1 MDKTSYKSMDSVD
14 HLIDISGR
22 ADNARSSKSPTN
34 DASNSIN
41 SPCKSGTA
49 FLSQSTY
56 SILVG
61 QVLSILIASTGA
73 ATTLLNQYTGN
84 SVMPAAQNCPNYIIM
99 SLFLLYSP
107 TRTYFGCSGGRNV
120 SKDSVESASEAT
132 SALAPLSPES
142 PIKIPDGR
150 SPASPS
156 EGMNDVWWRYALL
169 ACVDVEANVVAVWAY
184 NYTSITS
191 AMLLDCATIPFVMLL
206 SWLMLG
212 AHYSWRH
219 FAGALL
225 CFCGVL
231 TIVLSDMLDG
241 STSTNGTQ
249 RKILERSLSINYI

>member
-1 MDKTSYKSMDSVD
+1 MESVRR
-14 HLIDISGR
+14 LLKV
-22 ADNARSSKSPTN
+22 NASAERLHSPKGTIKCGAGLMKSPF
-34 DASNSIN
+34 
-41 SPCKSGTA
+41 KFVTA
-49 FLSQSTY
+49 ILSQSAY

-61 QVLSILIASTGA
+61 QVLSVLIASTGA

-84 SVMPAAQNCPNYIIM
+84 SVMPAAQNCPNYVIM

-107 TRTYFGCSGGRNV
+107 TRTYFGCSGSRNV
-120 SKDSVESASEAT
+120 SQESIESVYEAT
-132 SALAPLSPES
+132 AALAPDSPNS
-142 PIKIPDGR
+142 MGKTPDGTR
-150 SPASPS
+150 SSALPS
-156 EGMNDVWWRYALL
+156 EVLNDVWWRYALL

-206 SWLMLG
+206 SWLVLG
-212 AHYSWRH
+212 AHYTWQH

-241 STSTNGTQ
+241 STSTNGTK
-249 RKILERSLSINYI
+249 RAFGLEDAR